1 MQDLPKAP
9 SNASFLARTAAF
21 LIDAA
26 VVLLLFGF
34 VATGVTDDDADRALI
49 LFVVASLYEIGLHLA
64 IGATAGKMALRMHVA
79 SASGERPEPDKVILR
94 YLVFAASLLSVAG
107 AVISA
112 VMALTDP
119 QSRALHDRLAG
130 TRVLYGRPG
139 WLQDET

>member
-1 MQDLPKAP
+1 MQRQPEAP
-9 SNASFLARTAAF
+9 SNASFLGRAAAF

-34 VATGVTDDDADRALI
+34 VASGVTDNDADRAVI
-49 LFVVASLYEIGLHLA
+49 LFVIASVYEISLHLA

-79 SASGERPEPDKVILR
+79 GGNGERPEPDKVILR
-94 YLVFAASLLSVAG
+94 YLVFAVSVVSVAG

-112 VMALTDP
+112 AMALVDP
-119 QSRALHDRLAG
+119 QRRALHDRIAG